1 MTAPHA
7 DTLARAPK
15 RTLPTSAK
23 VRYLAPDVARG
34 VALLGIAMANV
45 VTAWLPGHANFPF
58 YYGDDLSDPSVLDKV
73 LVVFQTMF
81 VHVRG
86 LPMFSTLLGVG
97 IGMITASQLSKGR
110 SVKATRRLLWRRYA
124 WLMVFGVL
132 HAALLFWGDIMTAY
146 GVIGL
151 LMGVLISRSDRFLK
165 ATAVVVYIVAS
176 IAMLVAGYFLT
187 GHFKAA
193 VSEADLMPPV
203 ETGVPQS
210 WDELGENLVGAVVG
224 IAGGLLAAL
233 ALLPIVLVG
242 FLWGRSGV
250 FADIDAHRRMLLR
263 WVWVAVAVILLNGL
277 PVGLAAVGVS
287 PDAWSEPLFMLVEV
301 VGVLT
306 GPGILAAIALLVQPV
321 QRQVAETGIPRW
333 LYPVNALGKRS
344 MSGYLMQSVIFVL
357 VIQFVSYSYLEWMSI
372 AEKMLLAV
380 AVWLVTL
387 VLATLLELAGLPGP
401 FEWAHRRLS
410 YREPRRK
417 RKQRRGVEQEQAPVL
432 TSPQPA
438 GPQ

>member
-34 VALLGIAMANV
+34 VALLGIALANV

-58 YYGDDLSDPSVLDKV
+58 YYGDDLSDPSVPDKV

-97 IGMITASQLSKGR
+97 IGMITASQFAKGR

-132 HAALLFWGDIMTAY
+132 HTALLFWGDIMTSY

-151 LMGVLISRSDRFLK
+151 LMGFLITRSNRFLK
-165 ATAVVVYIVAS
+165 VSAVVVYIVAS
-176 IAMLVAGYFLT
+176 IVMLVAGYFLT
-187 GHFKAA
+187 GQFKAA
-193 VSEADLMPPV
+193 VSEVDLMPPV

-210 WDELGENLVGAVVG
+210 WDELGVNLAGAVIG
-224 IAGGLLAAL
+224 IAGGLFASLW
-233 ALLPIVLVG
+233 LLPIVLVG
-242 FLWGRSGV
+242 FMWGRSGV
-250 FADIDAHRRMLLR
+250 FADIDAHRRMLMR

-277 PVGLAAVGVS
+277 PVGLAAIGVL
-287 PDAWSEPLFMLVEV
+287 PEAWSDPLFMMVEV

-321 QRQVAETGIPRW
+321 QRRVAETGIPRW
-333 LYPVNALGKRS
+333 LYPFNALGKRS
-344 MSGYLMQSVIFVL
+344 MSGYLMQSVIFVI
-357 VIQFVSYSYLEWMSI
+357 VIHFVSYSYLEWMSI

-417 RKQRRGVEQEQAPVL
+417 RKQRRDLEAAQTPVL
-432 TSPQPA
+432 TAPQPA
-438 GPQ
+438 RPQ

>member
-45 VTAWLPGHANFPF
+45 VTAWLPGHADFPF
-58 YYGDDLSDPSVLDKV
+58 YYGDDLSDPSTLDKV

-97 IGMITASQLSKGR
+97 IGMITASQFTKGR
-110 SVKATRRLLWRRYA
+110 SVKSTRRLLWRRYA

-132 HAALLFWGDIMTAY
+132 HAALLFWGDIMTSY

-151 LMGVLISRSDRFLK
+151 LMGVLITRSDRFLK
-165 ATAVVVYIVAS
+165 VSAVVVYIVAS
-176 IAMLVAGYFLT
+176 IVMLVAGYFLT
-187 GHFKAA
+187 GQFKAA
-193 VSEADLMPPV
+193 VSEVDLMPPV

-210 WDELGENLVGAVVG
+210 WDELGENLVGAVIG
-224 IAGGLLAAL
+224 IAGGLFASLW
-233 ALLPIVLVG
+233 LLPIVLVG
-242 FLWGRSGV
+242 FIWGRSGV
-250 FADIDAHRRMLLR
+250 FADIDAHRRMLMR

-277 PVGLAAVGVS
+277 PVGLAAIGVL
-287 PDAWSEPLFMLVEV
+287 PDAWSDPLFMMVEV

-321 QRQVAETGIPRW
+321 QRRVAETGIPKW
-333 LYPVNALGKRS
+333 LYPFNALGKRS
-344 MSGYLMQSVIFVL
+344 MSGYLMQSVIFVI
-357 VIQFVSYSYLEWMSI
+357 VIHFVSYSYLEWMSI

-417 RKQRRGVEQEQAPVL
+417 RKQRRGLEAEHAPMP
-432 TSPQPA
+432 TAPQPA
-438 GPQ
+438 RTQ

>member
-1 MTAPHA
+1 MTASRA
-7 DTLARAPK
+7 DTLAHAPK

-34 VALLGIAMANV
+34 VALLGIALANV
-45 VTAWLPGHANFPF
+45 VTAWLPGHAEFPF
-58 YYGDDLSDPSVLDKV
+58 YYGDDLSDPSALDKA
-73 LVVFQTMF
+73 LVVFQTMI

-110 SVKATRRLLWRRYA
+110 SVKSTRRTLWRRYA

-151 LMGVLISRSDRFLK
+151 LMGLLISRSDRFLK
-165 ATAVVVYIVAS
+165 VTAVVVYIVAS
-176 IAMLVAGYFLT
+176 IVMLVAGYFLRD
-187 GHFKAA
+187 HFKAA
-193 VSEADLMPPV
+193 VSEVDLMPPV

-242 FLWGRSGV
+242 FMWGRSGV

-277 PVGLAAVGVS
+277 PVGLAAIGVL
-287 PDAWSEPLFMLVEV
+287 PEPWSEPLFILVEV

-321 QRQVAETGIPRW
+321 QRWVAETGIPKW

-344 MSGYLMQSVIFVL
+344 MSGYLMIFVL

-372 AEKMLLAV
+372 AEKMLLAA

-410 YREPRRK
+410 YREPW
-417 RKQRRGVEQEQAPVL
+417 RKQA
-432 TSPQPA
+432 A